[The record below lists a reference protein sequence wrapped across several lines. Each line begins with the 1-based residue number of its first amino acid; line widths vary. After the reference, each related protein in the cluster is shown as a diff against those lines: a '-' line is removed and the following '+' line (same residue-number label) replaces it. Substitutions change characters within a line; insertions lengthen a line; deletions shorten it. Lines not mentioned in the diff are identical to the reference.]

1 MLKKSYIVMISM
13 FLIMLGAL
21 SKAFILNEGVQIF
34 LLIFFIV
41 GCGLGLLRLFVNNS
55 IKKLKGKSW
64 TKKILFFVV
73 LLGVGLPF
81 QTWFRTKVLF
91 SLNSEYLPG
100 CIFMLITGL
109 IFMTTFSG
117 FIKDIKAKSQI
128 DESKLE
134 VDILL

>member
-1 MLKKSYIVMISM
+1 MKKSYILMVSM

-21 SKAFILNEGVQIF
+21 SKAFILNEGVKVF

-64 TKKILFFVV
+64 KIKVLFFAV
-73 LLGVGLPF
+73 LLGIGLPF

-91 SLNSEYLPG
+91 SINSDYLPG
-100 CIFMLITGL
+100 CILMLVTGL

-117 FIKDIKAKSQI
+117 FIKDIRTKSQI
-128 DESKLE
+128 DKSKLE

>member
-1 MLKKSYIVMISM
+1 MKKSYIVMVSM
-13 FLIMLGAL
+13 FLIMLGVV
-21 SKAFILNEGVQIF
+21 SKAFILNEGVQVF

-55 IKKLKGKSW
+55 IKKLKGKSL
-64 TKKILFFVV
+64 KSKVLFFAI

-91 SLNSEYLPG
+91 SMNSEYLPG
-100 CIFMLITGL
+100 CIFMVVTGV
-109 IFMTTFSG
+109 IFMTTFSN
-117 FIKDIKAKSQI
+117 FIKDIKTRSQI

-134 VDILL
+134 EDILL

>member
-1 MLKKSYIVMISM
+1 MKKSYIVMVSM
-13 FLIMLGAL
+13 FLIMLCAL

-64 TKKILFFVV
+64 KKKILFFAV

-91 SLNSEYLPG
+91 SIKSDYLPG
-100 CIFMLITGL
+100 CIIMLVTGL
-109 IFMTTFSG
+109 IFITTFSG
-117 FIKDIKAKSQI
+117 FIKDIRTKSQI
-128 DESKLE
+128 DKSKLE

>member
-1 MLKKSYIVMISM
+1 MKKSYIVMVSM
-13 FLIMLGAL
+13 FLIMLGFV
-21 SKAFILNEGVQIF
+21 SRAFILNESIKVF

-41 GCGLGLLRLFVNNS
+41 GCGLGLLRLFINNS

-64 TKKILFFVV
+64 KSKVLLFTI

-91 SLNSEYLPG
+91 SMNSEYLPG
-100 CIFMLITGL
+100 CIFMLVTGV

-117 FIKDIKAKSQI
+117 FIKDMKTKSQI

-134 VDILL
+134 ADILL

>member
-1 MLKKSYIVMISM
+1 LKKSYIVMVSM
-13 FLIMLGAL
+13 FLIMLGFV
-21 SKAFILNEGVQIF
+21 SRAFILNESIKVF

-41 GCGLGLLRLFVNNS
+41 GCGLGLLRLFINNS

-64 TKKILFFVV
+64 KSKVLLFTI

-91 SLNSEYLPG
+91 SMNSEYLPG
-100 CIFMLITGL
+100 CIFMLVTGV

-117 FIKDIKAKSQI
+117 FIKNMKTKSQI

-134 VDILL
+134 ADILL

>member
-1 MLKKSYIVMISM
+1 MKKSYIVMVSM
-13 FLIMLGAL
+13 FLIMLGVL
-21 SKAFILNEGVQIF
+21 TKAFILNEGVRIF

-55 IKKLKGKSW
+55 IKKLNGKSL
-64 TKKILFFVV
+64 KKKVLFFAV

-91 SLNSEYLPG
+91 SMNSEYLPG
-100 CIFMLITGL
+100 CIFMLVTGV
-109 IFMTTFSG
+109 IFMTTFFG
-117 FIKDIKAKSQI
+117 FIKDMKTKSQV

>member
-1 MLKKSYIVMISM
+1 MKKSYIVMVSM
-13 FLIMLGAL
+13 FLIMLGFV
-21 SKAFILNEGVQIF
+21 SRAFILNESIKVF

-41 GCGLGLLRLFVNNS
+41 GCGLGLLRLFINNS

-64 TKKILFFVV
+64 KSKVLLFTI

-91 SLNSEYLPG
+91 SMNSEYLPG
-100 CIFMLITGL
+100 CIFMLVTGV

-117 FIKDIKAKSQI
+117 FIKNMKTKSQI

-134 VDILL
+134 ADILL

>member
-1 MLKKSYIVMISM
+1 MVSM
-13 FLIMLGAL
+13 FLIMLGVV
-21 SKAFILNEGVQIF
+21 SKAFILNEGVKVF

-41 GCGLGLLRLFVNNS
+41 GCGLALLRLFVNNS
-55 IKKLKGKSW
+55 IKKLKGKGW
-64 TKKILFFVV
+64 KRKVLFFAV

-91 SLNSEYLPG
+91 SMSSEYLPG
-100 CIFMLITGL
+100 CIFMLLIGI
-109 IFMTTFSG
+109 IFMTTFSS
-117 FIKDIKAKSQI
+117 FIKDIKTKSQI